1 MPLKAQ
7 YEAPCRECEGHGW
20 FDTAPGDPSG
30 GSRRCDNCGG
40 SGSETISPALKN
52 YGLEDVLSL
61 GANMTYEE
69 AIAIAQE
76 DGLDADEADHLARH
90 YGLTPTPVL
99 ASTEAA
105 LARYKEA
112 K

>member
-1 MPLKAQ
+1 MALKKQ
-7 YEAPCRECEGHGW
+7 YEIDCRECDGQGDLVLGHP
-20 FDTAPGDPSG
+20 ADPEA
-30 GSRRCDNCGG
+30 RVYRCDNCGG

-99 ASTEAA
+99 RRAA
-105 LARYKEA
+105 I
-112 K
+112 